1 MVTLDTNANLKRFI
15 RKVFTWELIIF
26 HCLSQEAM
34 KVIKKKYTK
43 TNCRRHTTY
52 YYYQLLLLRP
62 SKSKGR
68 SSKKGKIHTISCAK
82 LLYFTKKIYYR
93 DFRKK
98 IFVNELNLSYQK
110 NNFTWFFVN
119 IYQLK
124 FNLGK
129 KLDTH
134 MELQMLV
141 LDTIVNSII
150 KKKVGLI
157 S

>member
-1 MVTLDTNANLKRFI
+1 
-15 RKVFTWELIIF
+15 
-26 HCLSQEAM
+26 M

-43 TNCRRHTTY
+43 TNCRRHTT

-98 IFVNELNLSYQK
+98 IFVKELNLSYQK
-110 NNFTWFFVN
+110 KTMIFHKRVKSSSISPTQIQFR
-119 IYQLK
+119 
-124 FNLGK
+124 K

-134 MELQMLV
+134 MELQILV

-150 KKKVGLI
+150 KKKLV
-157 S
+157 

>member
-1 MVTLDTNANLKRFI
+1 MQILKGLYGKF
-15 RKVFTWELIIF
+15 FTWELIIF

-43 TNCRRHTTY
+43 TNCRRHTT

-82 LLYFTKKIYYR
+82 LLYFTKKNLLQR
-93 DFRKK
+93 LQKK
-98 IFVNELNLSYQK
+98 NLCKWIEFELSKKQ
-110 NNFTWFFVN
+110 WFFIKELKVHLFH
-119 IYQLK
+119 QLK

-129 KLDTH
+129 
-134 MELQMLV
+134 
-141 LDTIVNSII
+141 N
-150 KKKVGLI
+150 
-157 S
+157 

>member
-1 MVTLDTNANLKRFI
+1 
-15 RKVFTWELIIF
+15 
-26 HCLSQEAM
+26 M

-43 TNCRRHTTY
+43 TNCRRHTT

-82 LLYFTKKIYYR
+82 LLYFTKKNLLQRLQKKNLCKGIEFELSKKETMIFHKR
-93 DFRKK
+93 VKSSSISPTQIQFR
-98 IFVNELNLSYQK
+98 
-110 NNFTWFFVN
+110 
-119 IYQLK
+119 
-124 FNLGK
+124 K

-150 KKKVGLI
+150 KKKLV
-157 S
+157 